1 MLRRSLFLLLAFP
14 LEVSAQKSV
23 DLDKYAFNVQL
34 RSLPNIR
41 LDSTYRTYNVEVES
55 TRLMQSFMGGLE
67 PEKMVWIDGW
77 RKLEKQGHVIVKVSL
92 DDLLPESF
100 SVTERV
106 EEIKDKTGKVTGTR
120 SFFAQEVVYTF
131 AASAVIFDYK
141 GMHVM
146 DRLLADRNAKQRYR
160 SPEFPIRQLA
170 EGYFMLNSM
179 KVTNELYRTN
189 VTRAIRNL
197 SATLSSE
204 LGYGEV
210 TTNDYMWIID
220 SRKHPE
226 YAEHRKAFQ
235 QMNEVLFTMNA
246 NTPTTGVRE
255 KLKPVI
261 DYFEGI
267 KKRYNSTSRH
277 DRKIRYASFF
287 NLAVLYYY
295 LDDPNM
301 MMKEA
306 NGLVLNDFSAGDG
319 KGFEQ
324 VAMRLKNQFQT
335 SNTYTRHFPVDTTQ
349 FRGPYEAVTVTK
361 K

>member
-1 MLRRSLFLLLAFP
+1 
-14 LEVSAQKSV
+14 V

-41 LDSTYRTYNVEVES
+41 LDSTYRTYNVEVEN
-55 TRLMQSFMGGLE
+55 TKLMQSFMGGLE

-77 RKLEKQGHVIVKVSL
+77 RKLPQQGHLIVKVSL
-92 DDLLPESF
+92 DDLLPEAF
-100 SVTERV
+100 SVKEQT
-106 EEIKDKTGKVTGTR
+106 EEIKDKAGKVIGTR
-120 SFFAQEVVYTF
+120 SFFSQEVVYTF
-131 AASAVIFDYK
+131 AASAVISDYK
-141 GMHVM
+141 GAHVM
-146 DRLLADRNAKQRYR
+146 DQMLANRNSKLTYR

-179 KVTNELYRTN
+179 KVTNELYRIN
-189 VTRAIRNL
+189 VTRAMRNLNNNL
-197 SATLSSE
+197 SAD

-210 TTNDYMWIID
+210 TTNDYMWIIET
-220 SRKHPE
+220 RKHPE
-226 YAEHRKAFQ
+226 YTEHRKAFQ

-246 NTPTTGVRE
+246 NTPITGMRD

-295 LDDPNM
+295 LDDPQM

-306 NGLVLNDFSAGDG
+306 NGLVLNDFSANDG

-324 VAMRLKNQFQT
+324 VATRLKNQFQT
-335 SNTYTRHFPVDTTQ
+335 ANTNTRHFPVDTTV
-349 FRGPYEAVTVTK
+349 FKGPFETATVIK
-361 K
+361 N